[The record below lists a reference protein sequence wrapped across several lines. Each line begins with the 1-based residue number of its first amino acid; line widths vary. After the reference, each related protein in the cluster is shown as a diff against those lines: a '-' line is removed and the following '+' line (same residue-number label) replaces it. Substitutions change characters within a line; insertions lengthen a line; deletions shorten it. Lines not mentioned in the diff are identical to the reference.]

1 MKKKTFFILILCCII
16 APTVFVGAYQLG
28 VSSGVAVGFKDGQAY
43 AASQANT
50 PKGPSG
56 SWVEGYN
63 AGVLA
68 AQSGV
73 TPSP

>member
-1 MKKKTFFILILCCII
+1 MKKKTFVILILCCII

-28 VSSGVAVGFKDGQAY
+28 VSSGFKDGEASM
-43 AASQANT
+43 ASQLNT

-56 SWVEGYN
+56 SWIEGYN

-68 AQSGV
+68 AQSGI

>member
-1 MKKKTFFILILCCII
+1 MKKKTFIILILCCII

-28 VSSGVAVGFKDGQAY
+28 VSSGFKDGE
-43 AASQANT
+43 ASMSSQLNT

-63 AGVLA
+63 AGLLA
-68 AQSGV
+68 AQNQ
-73 TPSP
+73 TSP

>member
-1 MKKKTFFILILCCII
+1 MKRNMFIGIILVCLVVPLMFF
-16 APTVFVGAYQLG
+16 GAYQLG
-28 VSSGVAVGFKDGQAY
+28 VSSGFKDGEASM
-43 AASQANT
+43 ASQLNT

-68 AQSGV
+68 AQNGA
-73 TPSP
+73 TPTP